1 MISVRVWY
9 VPKRAPNAN
18 AVSDVVSLPAE
29 KRDEVRKSWQR
40 AFDLL
45 SPHIPSG
52 NFLVRYE
59 VVK

>member
-9 VPKRAPNAN
+9 VPKRAPNAS
-18 AVSDVVSLPAE
+18 AVSDVVSLP
-29 KRDEVRKSWQR
+29 KDQQDKMRGWQQ
-40 AFDLL
+40 AFELL

-59 VVK
+59 VVA